1 MSDETGNVSLR
12 IGRCAKLGF
21 LRFFLTF
28 FKLIRVKSAIC
39 LEACAHSG
47 IMVHRVQ
54 TRGEEML
61 SHPENTRTHIAR
73 WIGSVCSDQFRP
85 QRGFFV
91 LLHWLPKRHCY
102 WTLCGR
108 SKRRQACY
116 LLFCCKHKHLNSDH
130 SLLYVWAVVDV
141 RTCFL
146 DGALQSALRRHIKIR
161 HWNMEKYY
169 DCI

>member
-61 SHPENTRTHIAR
+61 SHPENTRTHSTSPAELDPYVQT
-73 WIGSVCSDQFRP
+73 SLDLNAAFLCSCTDYRKDTVTELCVVGP
-85 QRGFFV
+85 GDDKHAICCFV
-91 LLHWLPKRHCY
+91 VN
-102 WTLCGR
+102 T
-108 SKRRQACY
+108 
-116 LLFCCKHKHLNSDH
+116 N
-130 SLLYVWAVVDV
+130 
-141 RTCFL
+141 
-146 DGALQSALRRHIKIR
+146 I
-161 HWNMEKYY
+161 
-169 DCI
+169 